1 MISASPNS
9 AAKGKVYPSALEV
22 LEGIADGASVLV
34 AGYAGRGVPEMLL
47 HGLAETG
54 AADLTLVCQGTWLPV
69 EGKFGVAD
77 LVATGHVKKLVSP
90 MPFHPDAGGPVKELW

>member
-1 MISASPNS
+1 MTSARPNS

-69 EGKFGVAD
+69 GGTFGLAD
-77 LVATGHVKKLVSP
+77 LVATGQVKRWSRPCHFIP
-90 MPFHPDAGGPVKELW
+90 MLAVR